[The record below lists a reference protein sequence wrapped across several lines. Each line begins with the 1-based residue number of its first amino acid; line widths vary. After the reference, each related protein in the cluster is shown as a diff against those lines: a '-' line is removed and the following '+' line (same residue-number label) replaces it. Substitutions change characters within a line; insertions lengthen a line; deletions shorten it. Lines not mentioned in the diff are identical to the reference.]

1 MGSLAEFNNLFTAW
15 VEQVNHQRIHSETQ
29 TAPLARF
36 LAAGPPAPVP
46 ADLLTEAFRWGE

>member
-1 MGSLAEFNNLFTAW
+1 MAELNNLFAAW

-46 ADLLTEAFRWGE
+46 ADLLTEASRWGE